1 MFDIETTRKDFP
13 ILSRQ
18 VYDRP
23 LIYLDNAAT
32 TQMPEAVL
40 RRLVEHYREDNANV
54 HRGIHILSEKSTK
67 CYEEARDTVRRFL
80 GGDACS
86 EVIFT
91 CGTTD
96 SINLVA
102 FGLTH
107 MLFPGDR
114 VIVSVLEH
122 HANLLPWQRLCAMS
136 GAELLVLPCPDGEP
150 DLTQYEQWLS
160 EGRVRIAAITQV
172 SNLTGTVFPLREMC
186 RLAHEAGAL
195 FLADGAQ
202 GLRHETGTV
211 EELGCDYYC
220 FSGHKILGPAGIGV
234 LWGKTEALELL
245 DPLRLGGGMIDVVQE
260 QSYTAAGLPARL
272 EAGTPN
278 YPGAIALAAA
288 LEYLSSL
295 NRKEISV
302 RENELLKYA
311 ERQLSGIPGLHIL
324 GNPRKRA
331 GALSF
336 TLDSVH
342 PFDAASV
349 IDKFGIALRSGT
361 HCAQPALASFG
372 VSAALRLSPAFYNT
386 FEEIDETVKAIVRT
400 KEMFQKWTKKT

>member
-1 MFDIETTRKDFP
+1 MPDIETIRKDFP
-13 ILSRQ
+13 ILSQQ

-32 TQMPEAVL
+32 TQMPETVL
-40 RRLVEHYREDNANV
+40 RRLEEHYRKDNANV
-54 HRGIHILSEKSTK
+54 HRGIHILSERSTES
-67 CYEEARDTVRRFL
+67 YEKARDTVHGFL
-80 GGDACS
+80 GGGAGS

-91 CGTTD
+91 SGTTD
-96 SINLVA
+96 SINLAA
-102 FGLTH
+102 FGLAHT
-107 MLFPGDR
+107 LSPGDR

-122 HANLLPWQRLCAMS
+122 HANLLPWQRLCAVS

-160 EGRVRIAAITQV
+160 EGRVRIVALTQV
-172 SNLTGTVFPLREMC
+172 SNLTGTVFPLRKMS
-186 RLAHEAGAL
+186 RPAREAGAL

-202 GLRHETGTV
+202 GLRHETAPV
-211 EELGCDYYC
+211 EELGCDFYC
-220 FSGHKILGPAGIGV
+220 FSGHKVLGPTGIGV
-234 LWGKTEALELL
+234 LWGKKEALELL
-245 DPLRLGGGMIDVVQE
+245 EPLRLGGGMVDVVQE

-278 YPGAIALAAA
+278 YSGAIALAAA
-288 LEYLSSL
+288 LEYLTSL
-295 NRKEISV
+295 NRKQVSD
-302 RENELLKYA
+302 REDELLRYA
-311 ERQLSGIPGLHIL
+311 EKQLSGIPGLHIL
-324 GNPRKRA
+324 GKPQERA

-336 TLDSVH
+336 TLDDVH

-349 IDKFGIALRSGT
+349 VDKFGIALRSGT

-386 FEEIDETVKAIVRT
+386 FEEIDEAVKAIVRT
-400 KEMFQKWTKKT
+400 KEMFQKWTKKS